1 MNSKLEKIEKN
12 MATLEIEVDPE
23 QFENGLKKAYK
34 KTVGRFNIPGFRK
47 GKAPMAIIERHYG
60 EGVFYEEAINI
71 LCPDAYEEAV
81 EQHGIEPVDTPK
93 IDIVDIGRDKGLIF
107 KAIVTVKPEVKLG
120 QYKGIEI
127 EKKEYPVTDE
137 DVDKE
142 LEKLRDINA
151 RMVSVQDRPAKEGD
165 MVIID
170 FKGFIGDEPFEGGSA
185 ENYSLTLGS
194 GQFIEGFEDQ
204 LVGAGIGDQVDVN
217 VTFPEDYHS
226 EELAGEQAVF
236 KVTVK
241 EIKEKELPEVDDEF
255 AKDVS
260 EFDTLEQL
268 KQDIK
273 QNLEKR
279 AEIRAKNEMQNQA
292 VKKAVEQSEV
302 DIPDV
307 MIEKQ
312 IDTMVKDFEMQLM
325 YQGLK
330 LENYLESAKTSLEDF
345 RNSLKKDA
353 EDRVKSQL
361 VIEKI
366 SKVEGITETQE
377 ELDAEIEEMA
387 KRYRQQD
394 VEKFKEALGENEL
407 NYLKDSIIVRKTIEL
422 LVDNANIK

>member
-1 MNSKLEKIEKN
+1 
-12 MATLEIEVDPE
+12 
-23 QFENGLKKAYK
+23 
-34 KTVGRFNIPGFRK
+34 
-47 GKAPMAIIERHYG
+47 
-60 EGVFYEEAINI
+60 
-71 LCPDAYEEAV
+71 
-81 EQHGIEPVDTPK
+81 
-93 IDIVDIGRDKGLIF
+93 
-107 KAIVTVKPEVKLG
+107 
-120 QYKGIEI
+120 
-127 EKKEYPVTDE
+127 
-137 DVDKE
+137 VDKE